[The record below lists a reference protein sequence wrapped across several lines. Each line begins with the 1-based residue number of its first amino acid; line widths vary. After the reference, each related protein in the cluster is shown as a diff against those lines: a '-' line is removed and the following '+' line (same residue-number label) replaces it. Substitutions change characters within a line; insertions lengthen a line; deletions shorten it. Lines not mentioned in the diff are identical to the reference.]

1 MFDRNEREDSSNF
14 WISYADLMAGL
25 LFVFIL
31 LVGAIVVKSVVLK
44 GDLDTQKKRLETLAA
59 TLKVQQET
67 LAHLAVDLN
76 ASKMRLR
83 LADASLDAKTRR
95 IEALQNTVAMQEAR
109 IARLEA
115 ALNESHRTVA
125 TLRSGNRALRGTID
139 DLNATLRRLH
149 AEIAQERFAWQAK
162 LSDLNATLRTKTG
175 DIRTLQTA
183 LDEQTARYQA
193 LIERLRR
200 QRKQIKAL
208 TGLRLQT
215 IAALKA
221 KLGDRLGVDKRSG
234 ALRLSSKVL
243 FDKGSATLKEDA
255 KAALKTSFEEYI
267 RALLEDQR
275 IAPYLDKIVIEGH
288 TDSDGGFLYNLG
300 LSQRRALS
308 VMNYILTLPSV
319 QRYGIRD
326 KLVASGRAYLDPIY
340 DAQGREDKEASRR
353 IEITFRLKNNEAMQ
367 EIERILDAKER

>member
-44 GDLDTQKKRLETLAA
+44 GDLDTQKKRLATLAA
-59 TLKVQQET
+59 TLKAQQET
-67 LAHLAVDLN
+67 LMHLSVDLN
-76 ASKMRLR
+76 ASKKRLR

-115 ALNESHRTVA
+115 ALNESNRTVA
-125 TLRSGNRALRGTID
+125 TLRSGNQALLGTID
-139 DLNATLRRLH
+139 DLNATLRRVH
-149 AEIAQERFAWQAK
+149 TEIAQERLAWQAK
-162 LSDLNATLRTKTG
+162 LSDLNATLHAKTS
-175 DIRTLQTA
+175 DMHTLQTE
-183 LDEQTARYQA
+183 LDAQTARYQA
-193 LIERLRR
+193 LIERLQR

-221 KLGDRLGVDKRSG
+221 KLGSRLSVDKRSG

-243 FDKGSATLKEDA
+243 FDKGSATLKEEA
-255 KAALKTSFEEYI
+255 KAALQTSFEEYI